1 MLNIIQTRSY
11 TIRLRKGPNSC
22 CSGLRGV
29 RSWRWLLDLGSRAR
43 LTSRFERIEN
53 VKNFDVEKWYS
64 FNFLFTESFKW
75 ACVKENANENDFCL
89 RLQSV
94 VVKMMLGAWKIKL
107 F

>member
-1 MLNIIQTRSY
+1 MVEGASKLSLTGYPESQR
-11 TIRLRKGPNSC
+11 REL
-22 CSGLRGV
+22 SGLRP
-29 RSWRWLLDLGSRAR
+29 RKR
-43 LTSRFERIEN
+43 LTSRFEGIEN

-64 FNFLFTESFKW
+64 FNFLFAESFKW